1 MRLTSTVILFFLAF
15 KSPGQ
20 TTYIDFK
27 TSCIEGLNHLKDSM
41 AETEFRHFKALID
54 RRDTQLL
61 KERLHASPASIIY
74 IIEGYNFKK
83 NKYARF
89 EEYILSPGND
99 FPDKQKT
106 YLNNKE
112 SPFLVNFSFRI
123 DKSWLESPPYNIV
136 PLYPRKYQYG
146 TGCVISK
153 RKIRLTNKL
162 RKKAARDG
170 VVVEPYCKIETIIF
184 TEEKKIIYLYMMP
197 KPGKRETYFVSGMN
211 TEWPAGLDFWLF
223 PTRHLTGD

>member
-1 MRLTSTVILFFLAF
+1 MRFTLTVILFTLIF

-20 TTYIDFK
+20 TIYFDFMK
-27 TSCIEGLNHLKDSM
+27 SCKEGLNHLKDSM
-41 AETEFRHFKALID
+41 NDTEFKHFTSLID

-61 KERLHASPASIIY
+61 KKRLHTIPASIIY

-83 NKYARF
+83 NKYAQY
-89 EEYILSPGND
+89 EEYILSPAND
-99 FPDKQKT
+99 IKDKLKT

-112 SPFLVNFSFRI
+112 LPFFFTSFRI
-123 DKSWLESPPYNIV
+123 DTSWQESSLYNIV

-146 TGCVISK
+146 TGCVVSK
-153 RKIRLTNKL
+153 RKIRLINKL
-162 RKKAARDG
+162 RKKAEQEG

-184 TEEKKIIYLYMMP
+184 TKEKKIIYLYMIP
-197 KPGKRETYFVSGMN
+197 RPGKRETYFVSGMN

-223 PTRHLTGD
+223 PTPNLTGD